1 MILDKLDINQL
12 RLHSMWNSYSLNM
25 KGPHTHENKLPS
37 SFTGKK
43 KDDNLTSFHA

>member
-1 MILDKLDINQL
+1 
-12 RLHSMWNSYSLNM
+12 M

-43 KDDNLTSFHA
+43 KDDNLTSFHAWDNECVFWTLV